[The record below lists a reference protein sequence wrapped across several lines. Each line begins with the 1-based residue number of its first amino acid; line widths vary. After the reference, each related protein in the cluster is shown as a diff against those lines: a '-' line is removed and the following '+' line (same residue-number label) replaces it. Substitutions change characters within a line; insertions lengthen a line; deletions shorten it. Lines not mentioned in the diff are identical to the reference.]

1 LPVPRQSGRRLVHGP
16 CWHPDLRVD
25 EALTGARAL
34 GCVFVCVCVC
44 VIYSGRAVAV
54 IRVAPSLTHA
64 RTHTDTHTHTH
75 THTSP
80 RSTGSHPRGTLVD
93 TRARAHARTHAHT
106 HTTWERTG
114 SRPRGTLVD
123 MEERARDRGERF
135 WPLNELPAPGDIPAN
150 QQTVLLSVAVAC
162 VFTSDNAHCHS
173 HWLPIAR
180 RSVM

>member
-1 LPVPRQSGRRLVHGP
+1 M
-16 CWHPDLRVD
+16 C
-25 EALTGARAL
+25 
-34 GCVFVCVCVC
+34 VCVCVC
-44 VIYSGRAVAV
+44 VWHILWARSGCHPIGTLVD
-54 IRVAPSLTHA
+54 THA
-64 RTHTDTHTHTH
+64 RTRTHTHTH
-75 THTSP
+75 HLGAPAVIREAPS
-80 RSTGSHPRGTLVD
+80 L
-93 TRARAHARTHAHT
+93 TRARTHAHT

-173 HWLPIAR
+173 QWRAVLSRAVQ
-180 RSVM
+180 SCSSSNCGQ